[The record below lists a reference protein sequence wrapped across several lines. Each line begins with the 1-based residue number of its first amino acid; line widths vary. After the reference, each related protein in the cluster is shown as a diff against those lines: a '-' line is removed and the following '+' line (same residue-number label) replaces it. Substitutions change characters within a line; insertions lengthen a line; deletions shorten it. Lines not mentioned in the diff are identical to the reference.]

1 MDYLPYS
8 QEYMLAVSVMGGM
21 LLGFIWDIYRFF
33 RHYVKLR
40 RLGTAIG
47 DVVYWIIS
55 IYIGVELIFDLS
67 YGSVRFFI
75 LMGFTAGALLY
86 FYGISRYI
94 LKAMIYAA
102 DVVIKAVK
110 KVIGVLIGPFRYM
123 VRQLKIFIA
132 PFRQKYEKAKNKAKK
147 RYKFFR
153 FRVKKVLKNRKRVY
167 NKRNNA
173 RKKNRQKANKRQ
185 SKRRKERQLERR
197 TKDNSTE
204 EKNKQR

>member
-21 LLGFIWDIYRFF
+21 LLGFMWDIYRFF

-47 DVVYWIIS
+47 DVVYWVIS

-75 LMGFTAGALLY
+75 LMGFMAGALLY

-94 LKAMIYAA
+94 LRAMIYTA
-102 DVVIKAVK
+102 DAVIKAVK
-110 KVIGVLIGPFRYM
+110 KVIRVLIGPFRYIVKQM
-123 VRQLKIFIA
+123 KIFLA
-132 PFRQKYEKAKNKAKK
+132 PFRQRYEKAKNKAKK
-147 RYKFFR
+147 KYKFFK

-167 NKRNNA
+167 NERNNVRKRN
-173 RKKNRQKANKRQ
+173 RRRTKQKKKKGAK
-185 SKRRKERQLERR
+185 QLERR
-197 TKDNSTE
+197 TKNNSLE